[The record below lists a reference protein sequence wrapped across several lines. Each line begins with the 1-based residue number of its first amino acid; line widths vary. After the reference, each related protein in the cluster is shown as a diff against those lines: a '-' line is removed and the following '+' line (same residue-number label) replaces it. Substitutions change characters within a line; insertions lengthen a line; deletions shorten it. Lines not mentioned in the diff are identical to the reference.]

1 MDPFFS
7 IIIPVYNAEKYLN
20 ESINS
25 VLRQTIKNFEIILVN
40 DGSQDKSADICNKY
54 AREFSGIVTVVHKK
68 NEGQISARY
77 QGLKI
82 ARGKYICYL
91 DSDDYLQIDALEKV
105 YKIIITKSPDI
116 VIFQWKRVNMSGVS
130 VDEKKNNL
138 FKEGEISKR
147 DLFKKM
153 LETSQLN
160 TMCLKI
166 CKYDLF
172 DINIDYK
179 KFYDIRHGEDLLQ
192 SLELVAKAE
201 KIYYLTEQLY
211 FYRFNPNSIT
221 NKNNKA
227 KHKALEKV
235 FPVLYDYIRIIGV
248 NTEENFQLFFR
259 GILVS
264 LWESLLALYAGKDN
278 QIEWEEGVCQIY
290 SYDMVKKGKNY
301 IKTLKIPK
309 YMKIGLN
316 LFYSKSWKLLT
327 AYLAILQTLKQIITL
342 LKKYRK
348 N

>member
-25 VLRQTIKNFEIILVN
+25 VLGQTFKNFEIILVN

-54 AREFSGIVTVVHKK
+54 AREFSSIVTVVHKK

-91 DSDDYLQIDALEKV
+91 DSDDYLRIDALEKV
-105 YKIIITKSPDI
+105 YKIIISKSPEI
-116 VIFQWKRVNMSGVS
+116 VIFQWKRVNMSGEPVNE
-130 VDEKKNNL
+130 VRNNL

-147 DLFKKM
+147 DLLKKM

-166 CKYDLF
+166 CKYELF

-201 KIYYLTEQLY
+201 KIYYLSEQLY
-211 FYRFNPNSIT
+211 FYRFNPDSIT
-221 NKNNKA
+221 NKNNKM
-227 KHKALEKV
+227 KHKALDKV
-235 FPVLYDYIRIIGV
+235 FPVLYSYIGIIGV
-248 NTEENFQLFFR
+248 NTENNYQLFFR
-259 GILVS
+259 GVLVS
-264 LWESLLALYAGKDN
+264 LWESLLALYTGKDTA
-278 QIEWEEGVCQIY
+278 IEWKEGVCKIY
-290 SYDMVKKGKNY
+290 SYDMVKKGENY
-301 IKTLKIPK
+301 IKKIKIPQ
-309 YMKIGLN
+309 YMKVGLN
-316 LFYSKSWKLLT
+316 LFYSKSWKLLA
-327 AYLAILQTLKQIITL
+327 AYLAMLKTIKQSIGLIE
-342 LKKYRK
+342 KYRK
-348 N
+348 K